1 MRLSRSQRILL
12 GAIPIVL
19 VLAIYLFAA
28 SQRHAINPSDKL
40 LPLPGAMIDA
50 MGTLIFKPDPL
61 SGDYLFWSDTLAS
74 LRRL

>member
-1 MRLSRSQRILL
+1 MEPSKPETSPRQKGSVRWVNMRLSRSQRILL

-50 MGTLIFKPDPL
+50 MGTLIF
-61 SGDYLFWSDTLAS
+61 
-74 LRRL
+74 